1 VIGLRSVTRG
11 CLSGEVSV
19 VEISLFVR
27 VQQAGVPQRRD
38 EGWFEKW
45 PPNSVTGSPEMAFLA
60 E

>member
-27 VQQAGVPQRRD
+27 VQQA
-38 EGWFEKW
+38 EGDEKW